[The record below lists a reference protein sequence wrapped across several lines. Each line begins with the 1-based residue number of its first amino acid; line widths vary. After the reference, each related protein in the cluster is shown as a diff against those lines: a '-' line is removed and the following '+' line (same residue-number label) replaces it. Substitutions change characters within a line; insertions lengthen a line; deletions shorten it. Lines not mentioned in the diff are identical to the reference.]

1 MMKNREKIFLIFVVI
16 ISLNLIY
23 CGKKQS
29 ENRADL
35 NNVQKVENKEQNK
48 NNDTTNK
55 QKNLLKK
62 KMK

>member
-29 ENRADL
+29 ENTADL

>member
-29 ENRADL
+29 ENTADL
-35 NNVQKVENKEQNK
+35 NNVQKVENKDQNK
-48 NNDTTNK
+48 NNDTTNETK
-55 QKNLLKK
+55 I
-62 KMK
+62 